1 MPGNPLAAHPPWRQ
15 LLIVWTV
22 MPVAITL
29 VVLAFAW
36 PAARLAPRDLPVGVV
51 GTGVASQRAAAG
63 LTASE
68 PGAFDVHLYGDEAA
82 ARTAIQHR
90 DVYGAFVITPARFT
104 ALTATAASPT
114 VAQLLTTIAQHMA
127 AKSAAAAAPRS
138 QPIPVS
144 TVDVV
149 PTTSTDP
156 HGAVLSSS
164 LLPLVFGG
172 EILAVVIA
180 VLVGFKPAWRQF
192 LALSI
197 GSALAG
203 LGAYAI
209 AQGFLGALPG
219 QHVATW
225 AALALTLF
233 AISCTTAG
241 LFALLG
247 AAGIGLAAAL
257 MIFVGNPFSG
267 VTSAPELL
275 PHPVGQL
282 GQWLPPGAGGSLLR
296 STAYF
301 NGNGAGGHVAVLAVW
316 SLLGLGAIVVGHR
329 RARRRARVAVDALQT
344 RPADAGTAMPGHV
357 PSSHARPAGE
367 PAANR

>member
-1 MPGNPLAAHPPWRQ
+1 MPRNPLAAHPPWRQ

-22 MPVAITL
+22 MPIAITL

-36 PAARLAPRDLPVGVV
+36 PAARLAPRHLPVGVV
-51 GTGVASQRAAAG
+51 GTGAASQRAVAG
-63 LTASE
+63 LTGSE
-68 PGAFDVHLYGDEAA
+68 PGAFDLHLYGDEAA
-82 ARTAIQHR
+82 ARTAIRHR
-90 DVYGAFVITPARFT
+90 DVYGAFVITPARLT
-104 ALTATAASPT
+104 VLTATAASPT
-114 VAQLLTTIAQHMA
+114 VAQLLTTVAQHMA
-127 AKSAAAAAPRS
+127 GKSAAAAGPAARP
-138 QPIPVS
+138 QPTPV
-144 TVDVV
+144 TAVDVV
-149 PTTSTDP
+149 PTPSTDP
-156 HGAVLSSS
+156 HGAVFSSS

-180 VLVGFKPAWRQF
+180 VLVGFKPAWREL

-197 GSALAG
+197 GSAAAG

-209 AQGFLGALPG
+209 AQIFLGALPG

-233 AISCTTAG
+233 AISCTTVG

-267 VTSAPELL
+267 VSSAPELL
-275 PHPVGQL
+275 PDPVGQL
-282 GQWLPPGAGGSLLR
+282 GQLLPPGAGGNLLR

-301 NGNGAGGHVAVLAVW
+301 NGNGAGGHLTVLAVW
-316 SLLGLGAIVVGHR
+316 SLVGLGAIIVGHR
-329 RARRRARVAVDALQT
+329 QAARRRARRAGVLEPP
-344 RPADAGTAMPGHV
+344 RPADAGNA
-357 PSSHARPAGE
+357 
-367 PAANR
+367 